1 MRKFFPSLFEWFS
14 WCSGPFR
21 RRHRHPCLTPA
32 YEGLLYLYTT
42 ELGTTPP
49 PELST
54 SRLLYIR
61 FRQNRLKYYMIKR
74 TKVHHWL
81 CRKMVLHGKQ
91 EYCTSQ
97 NKGILYIT
105 EIRNIVHHRKQEYCT
120 SLKSGILYITEK
132 KEFCTTQ
139 KSGILYITQM
149 MRSVNGT
156 CVTVDASKYGVWWYQ
171 IPFICSIQSR
181 KRWDTVQN
189 KFVEFMC
196 WMIKLLDGDGGV
208 LKRPQYIRLCC
219 NNARGYSTSDYAA
232 TTQGPFTLLIRVTT
246 NWGFKRLLPK
256 HDKLPCFY
264 IFPQDDILL

>member
-1 MRKFFPSLFEWFS
+1 MILQSELGFIR
-14 WCSGPFR
+14 SGQGEQ
-21 RRHRHPCLTPA
+21 
-32 YEGLLYLYTT
+32 EGSLYLYTT

-139 KSGILYITQM
+139 KTGILYNTEI
-149 MRSVNGT
+149 RNIVHHSNDEE
-156 CVTVDASKYGVWWYQ
+156 CK
-171 IPFICSIQSR
+171 
-181 KRWDTVQN
+181 WD
-189 KFVEFMC
+189 
-196 WMIKLLDGDGGV
+196 
-208 LKRPQYIRLCC
+208 LCYC
-219 NNARGYSTSDYAA
+219 
-232 TTQGPFTLLIRVTT
+232 
-246 NWGFKRLLPK
+246 
-256 HDKLPCFY
+256 
-264 IFPQDDILL
+264 

>member
-1 MRKFFPSLFEWFS
+1 MTYERMYCAPWQVKGILTYKVPAQKARIQLIQSPIDDRAFVMHLTIWLHTRLLFMGS
-14 WCSGPFR
+14 
-21 RRHRHPCLTPA
+21 
-32 YEGLLYLYTT
+32 LYLYTT

-139 KSGILYITQM
+139 KTGILYNTEI
-149 MRSVNGT
+149 RNIVHH
-156 CVTVDASKYGVWWYQ
+156 WYDKE
-171 IPFICSIQSR
+171 C
-181 KRWDTVQN
+181 
-189 KFVEFMC
+189 
-196 WMIKLLDGDGGV
+196 KLA
-208 LKRPQYIRLCC
+208 LCC
-219 NNARGYSTSDYAA
+219 CTKIWCMSA
-232 TTQGPFTLLIRVTT
+232 
-246 NWGFKRLLPK
+246 
-256 HDKLPCFY
+256 
-264 IFPQDDILL
+264 